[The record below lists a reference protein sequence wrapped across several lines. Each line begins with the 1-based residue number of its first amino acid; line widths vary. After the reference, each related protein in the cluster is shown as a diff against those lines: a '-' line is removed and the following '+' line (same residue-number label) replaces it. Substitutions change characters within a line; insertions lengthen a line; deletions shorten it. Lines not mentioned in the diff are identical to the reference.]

1 VEHPIKAAAPL
12 AEQYRIQDNIL
23 QERLQMLLPRLM
35 EECGLSLWLVLCREY
50 NEDPVFKTLIPG
62 RCKNASRLSCLAFG
76 WEQGRFRAVNM
87 GRPDPRL
94 RPFYE
99 QGYDPKTEDQWEA
112 ITRLIGQYGGRAAV
126 NIGENCAMADGLS
139 AFLYRKLE
147 KHLPPGASLESA
159 EQLVIRWLETRIGGE
174 LDLYGDIYAAA
185 MAVLE
190 EAYNRNLIKPGRTT
204 TADVET
210 FIHQRIRDLGYGAW
224 FAPDVDLQRRGG
236 GAFRMD
242 GTIEAG
248 DLLHTDMGIEY
259 LGLCT
264 DTQRLAYVLRK
275 GETDI
280 PAGILRGFNRALHF
294 QDLTGEQF
302 VENRSGNEILR
313 LSLDRGRA
321 EGLRPMVY
329 SHPIGVYG
337 HAAGPSVGLFD
348 NQDHVPGSGEYRLH
362 RDSCFALELNITE
375 MVPEWD
381 NQDVCFMLEETVMY
395 SSGVLRFMDPRRDR
409 IYIM

>member
-1 VEHPIKAAAPL
+1 
-12 AEQYRIQDNIL
+12 
-23 QERLQMLLPRLM
+23 M
-35 EECGLSLWLVLCREY
+35 EESGIFLWLVLCREY

-62 RCKNASRLSCLAFG
+62 HCKNASRLSCLAFCL
-76 WEQGRFRAVNM
+76 EDGRFRAVNV

-112 ITRLIGQYGGRAAV
+112 ITRLIGPSGGKVAV
-126 NIGENCAMADGLS
+126 NISKDCPMADGLS
-139 AFLYRKLE
+139 VFLSRELQ
-147 KHLPPGASLESA
+147 KHLPPGVSPESA
-159 EQLVIRWLETRIGGE
+159 EQLVIRWLETRTGSE
-174 LDLYGDIYAAA
+174 LDLYGEIYAAA

-190 EAYNRNLIKPGRTT
+190 EAYDRHIIKPGHTT
-204 TADVET
+204 TADVEA
-210 FIHQRIRDLGYGAW
+210 FISQRIYDLGYGAW

-236 GAFRMD
+236 GEFRMS
-242 GTIEAG
+242 GTIEPG

-264 DTQRLAYVLRK
+264 DTQRLAYVLRD

-280 PAGILRGFNRALHF
+280 PAGIRQGFNRALRF

-321 EGLRPMVY
+321 EGLRPMLY

-337 HAAGPSVGLFD
+337 HAAGPCIGLFD
-348 NQDHVPGSGEYRLH
+348 NQDMVPGSGENRLH
-362 RDSCFALELNITE
+362 RDSCFALELNVTE
-375 MVPEWD
+375 TVPEWD
-381 NQDVCFMLEETVMY
+381 QDVCFMLEETVIY
-395 SSGVLRFMDPRRDR
+395 AGGVLRFVDDRRDR
-409 IYIM
+409 VYII